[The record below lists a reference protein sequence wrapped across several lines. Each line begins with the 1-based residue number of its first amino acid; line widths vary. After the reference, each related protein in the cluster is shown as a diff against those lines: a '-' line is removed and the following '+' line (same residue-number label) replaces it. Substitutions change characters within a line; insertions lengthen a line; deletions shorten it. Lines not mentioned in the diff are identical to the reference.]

1 MGKDCPHV
9 REKGSGKQNKDLYEL
24 AFSISYDHGEEEAY
38 LNFIAPSKRDVSVW
52 AGLLGE
58 WAGEQMARPS
68 QSWPCPS
75 LVLPVDRRAKCP
87 AGQYHGQ

>member
-38 LNFIAPSKRDVSVW
+38 LNFIAPSKRDVS
-52 AGLLGE
+52 LGQVV
-58 WAGEQMARPS
+58 GQMGRGTDEQALTELALS
-68 QSWPCPS
+68 ILSSTC
-75 LVLPVDRRAKCP
+75 
-87 AGQYHGQ
+87 GQMD